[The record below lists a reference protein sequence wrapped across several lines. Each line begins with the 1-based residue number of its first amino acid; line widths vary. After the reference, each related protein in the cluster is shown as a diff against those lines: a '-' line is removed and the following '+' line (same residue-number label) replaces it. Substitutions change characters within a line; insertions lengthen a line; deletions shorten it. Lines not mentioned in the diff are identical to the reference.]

1 MTPDYISTIIDQ
13 IKEGDEKA
21 FGKLFKL
28 YASKLTGT
36 ACRVLKSK
44 EVAQDIVQD
53 VFCELWRQRS
63 ALDSSKNV
71 NALIYRML
79 YFKMY
84 GLLRHTKVKAQAVE
98 TLFRTSVP
106 ENSVENHINFEETKG
121 ILQRALLHLS
131 EQQRTVYYLVKEEGL
146 SYEQAGKQLNVS
158 PITIN
163 THMVRVIRTLKTFFP
178 GR

>member
-63 ALDSSKNV
+63 ALDSSK
-71 NALIYRML
+71 
-79 YFKMY
+79 
-84 GLLRHTKVKAQAVE
+84 KVKAQAVE

-131 EQQRTVYYLVKEEGL
+131 EQQRTVYY
-146 SYEQAGKQLNVS
+146 
-158 PITIN
+158 
-163 THMVRVIRTLKTFFP
+163 
-178 GR
+178 